1 MKKHTMGYKR
11 LLIGFIFLLSPDI
24 SIFDLLPDFIGY
36 ALILSGLS
44 RLADIDERAFDSRA
58 LAKRLFVLSI
68 VKFIFG
74 MSIGGLQKTNLLLVS
89 FSLAV
94 LDLILIIPFIKEFFH
109 SLDYTA
115 TRHGINVSEKKNS
128 ELKTLSVFFF
138 IVKDVLSTLPS
149 FISLVDP
156 SETGDYTSDL
166 WQVDFSA
173 LFNVLTLLAFLIMAL
188 LFVFMTVKACAYFLP
203 VCRNRELC
211 ESLYANYDRS
221 VLQVPS
227 RVISKSVKGTLPFIT
242 AAMIF
247 AFDFYID
254 FIEVLPT
261 AIAFLLIAIYSILAS
276 CRLKI
281 NTSLLTVVSVLG
293 TIASVI
299 ALAYRVFWQRRL
311 GDGMEYGFSG
321 QAYSLVIGIAV
332 LVLTSA
338 VFLLLWI
345 SLARLEEKYLD
356 GEKSSSTLLLAVAGV
371 ILAVFNFIIYTH
383 PQYNPSFVFPN
394 IIFSVFYVY
403 VAIERVRSVSNRI
416 LTKYKKWDFN

>member
-24 SIFDLLPDFIGY
+24 SIFDILPDFIGY

-44 RLADIDERAFDSRA
+44 KLADIDERAFDSRI

-74 MSIGGLQKTNLLLVS
+74 LSVGGLQKTNLLLVS

-94 LDLILIIPFIKEFFH
+94 LDLIFILPFVKEFFH

-115 TRHGINVSEKKNS
+115 TRQGISVSEKKNV
-128 ELKTLSVFFF
+128 ELKTLSTIFFV
-138 IVKDVLSTLPS
+138 IKDTMSTLPS
-149 FISLVDP
+149 FVSLVDP
-156 SETGDYTSDL
+156 SETGDYASDL
-166 WQVDFSA
+166 WHVDFSA
-173 LFNVLTLLAFLIMAL
+173 LFNVLTSLAFLIMAL
-188 LFVFMTVKACAYFLP
+188 LFVFMTVKACAYFIP
-203 VCRNRELC
+203 ICRNRELC
-211 ESLYANYDRS
+211 ERLYANYDQS

-227 RVISKSVKGTLPFIT
+227 RVISKSVKGTFPFIT

-247 AFDFYID
+247 TVDFYID

-261 AIAFLLIAIYSILAS
+261 AIAFVLIGIYSVLAS
-276 CRLKI
+276 YKLKI
-281 NTSLLTVVSVLG
+281 KTSLLTVSSVLG
-293 TIASVI
+293 AVASAI
-299 ALAYRVFWQRRL
+299 ALGYRVYWQKRL

-332 LVLTSA
+332 LVLTSV

-356 GEKSSSTLLLAVAGV
+356 GEKSSSTLLLSAAGV
-371 ILAVFNFIIYTH
+371 ILAAFNFIIYTH

-403 VAIERVRSVSNRI
+403 VAIERVRSVSKRI
-416 LTKYKKWDFN
+416 LNKYKKWDFN